1 MRRFRELIHGHGTGV
16 SLIAL
21 LLSAT
26 LMLVFQSRS
35 ARGGFGELGLSVV
48 GAVQQSTAWIVGG
61 VSSTIGSVSELGN
74 LRSDY
79 EALLAQLLEYE
90 AAQQDL
96 AELRQELHALREV
109 LGFSQQLE
117 TRNVPAR
124 VIGKDPGNFF
134 PTISINKGQRDGMR
148 VDMPVIA
155 VQENGEGLVGRL
167 AHVGA
172 TTSIV
177 RPIFDSSSF
186 VAARLQGSRHEG
198 LVSGGGVGNN
208 LLHMRYVPEGARS
221 AIGYDDIVV
230 TSAMSGVFP
239 PGIRIGRVRS
249 ISSQPYETSLELSL
263 SAVVD
268 FSRLE
273 YVLVIV
279 DNNGV
284 GSETHSQIGSN
295 PK

>member
-1 MRRFRELIHGHGTGV
+1 MRRFRELIHHHGTGV
-16 SLIAL
+16 SLSAL
-21 LLSAT
+21 LLTAT
-26 LMLVFQSRS
+26 LMLVLQSGPT
-35 ARGGFGELGLSVV
+35 RGGFGELGLSVV
-48 GAVQQSTAWIVGG
+48 GVAQQSTAWVVGG

-74 LRSDY
+74 LRGDY
-79 EALLAQLLEYE
+79 EALLSQLLEYE

-96 AELRQELHALREV
+96 VELRQELQALREL

-134 PTISINKGQRDGMR
+134 STISINKGQRDGMR

-155 VQENGEGLVGRL
+155 VQDNGEGLVGRI

-177 RPIFDSSSF
+177 RPIFDSASF
-186 VAARLQGSRHEG
+186 VAARLQSSRHEG
-198 LVSGGGVGNN
+198 LVSGGGIGNN
-208 LLHMRYVPEGARS
+208 SLHMRYVPEGARS
-221 AIGYDDIVV
+221 EIGYDDIVV
-230 TSAMSGVFP
+230 TSAMSEIFP
-239 PGIRIGRVRS
+239 SGIRIGRVRS
-249 ISSQPYETSLELSL
+249 ISSQPYETSLELEL
-263 SAVVD
+263 SAVVE

-279 DNNGV
+279 DNNAG
-284 GSETHSQIGSN
+284 GSEANNQIGN
-295 PK
+295 D